1 MVNQSVSYS
10 STDNFLITYS
20 GSDWLIFCC
29 ENSIHYKKKHVLH
42 VSHCTLKVCIC
53 IINRL
58 LYFSGA
64 WSPALLFGLRSL
76 GFASAHDI
84 PAKLKIP

>member
-29 ENSIHYKKKHVLH
+29 ENSIHYQKKTRVTRVSLYLKSLYMRNKSVIIFLWRLVPGPVIWPPVLRF
-42 VSHCTLKVCIC
+42 C
-53 IINRL
+53 
-58 LYFSGA
+58 
-64 WSPALLFGLRSL
+64 
-76 GFASAHDI
+76 
-84 PAKLKIP
+84 